1 MSAVSTVGDYNRT
14 ARGHLAGDPSLGWR
28 CIGQQA
34 TKGPED
40 MTTYLDLDTWP
51 RREHFDF
58 FRGFDNPFWNV
69 CVPLDVTE
77 LKRFTERE
85 GLSFLVTSHFLAMQA
100 ANRIECFRYRVR
112 GDRVLVHDTVSIG
125 TIVLRADESFA
136 FVYFDHSDDFP
147 TFHRDA
153 LAEIARVEAEGNR
166 LDARADQDDMLH
178 CSVLPWL
185 RFTSIS
191 HARRWNTDDSVP
203 KLSFGKISAEGDRRT
218 MPLSIE
224 VHHALMDGLHVGR
237 FVETLETFLADPGAG
252 LAHGSAT

>member
-1 MSAVSTVGDYNRT
+1 MA
-14 ARGHLAGDPSLGWR
+14 
-28 CIGQQA
+28 
-34 TKGPED
+34 
-40 MTTYLDLDTWP
+40 TYLDLDTWP

-77 LKRFTERE
+77 LKRFTAENE
-85 GLSFLVTSHFLAMQA
+85 LSFLVTSHFLAMQA
-100 ANRIECFRYRVR
+100 ANRVESFRYRVR
-112 GDRVLVHDTVSIG
+112 GDRVLIHDTVSIG
-125 TIVLRADESFA
+125 TIVLKPDDSFT
-136 FVYFDHSDDFP
+136 FVYFDHTDDFER
-147 TFHRDA
+147 FHRDA
-153 LAEIARVEAEGNR
+153 LAEIERVQTNADS
-166 LDARADQDDMLH
+166 LDARAHQDDMLH

-203 KLSFGKISAEGDRRT
+203 KLSFGKISAEGDQWT

-237 FVETLETFLADPGAG
+237 YVETLEALLADPA
-252 LAHGSAT
+252 AAVRSE